1 VPKEIKF
8 TPMQVSDF
16 LTIIE
21 KHGIDIL
28 IDSDAKAST
37 MFSDLLISMARA
49 LNQEQAAIFHNEL

>member
-49 LNQEQAAIFHNEL
+49 LLN